1 MLVVTVV
8 AAAVVVKAVMI
19 VVAMTA
25 VLLTAPVAET
35 ETVTA
40 QGMAN
45 ETAGLM
51 VRTAAAVVMSVTVTT
66 AVTFRMIVMALT
78 TRLSAETV
86 Q

>member
-1 MLVVTVV
+1 
-8 AAAVVVKAVMI
+8 
-19 VVAMTA
+19 
-25 VLLTAPVAET
+25 
-35 ETVTA
+35 
-40 QGMAN
+40 MAN